1 MVYCVNYNGTIFH
14 PETEFSKKGPV
25 RSIVR
30 TYVTML
36 NMCTRFLAGS
46 TLLNTTVC
54 LHDERCEQGNLL
66 HTDNILYVYANKHM
80 VMNIYA
86 TCTHIHTHICTWA
99 HTNIPMCTHSHTCQ
113 KHTLILKQDPITEP
127 GGSKG

>member
-80 VMNIYA
+80 VTNIILYA
-86 TCTHIHTHICTWA
+86 TCTHTHTHTHTYAHGQTQTSLCA
-99 HTNIPMCTHSHTCQ
+99 HTHTHAKNTH
-113 KHTLILKQDPITEP
+113 
-127 GGSKG
+127 